1 MEEMINYKKVVNR
14 SGFALLVLAVAVMGS
29 QMLIEVL
36 VSRFYPGVKEADWYI
51 WALTAVSMVGIG
63 FPIYFL
69 LMRRIPD
76 TPREEMVK
84 LKPTRFIM
92 IFFICCAAMY
102 ITNFISGI
110 LTMAIAYLKGDTQL
124 LNPLQ
129 EAVLNGNFTLTLIY
143 ASIVAPIFEELIFR
157 KLLLNKLRRY
167 GDVPAILMTGIAFG
181 LFHMNL
187 SQMFYAAVLGFIFAY
202 VTIKTNTIRY
212 SILLHMM
219 VNFIG
224 TVVSPF
230 AASQNKLALVILG
243 YWMFVSVLAGIICF
257 VFSYRKIS
265 FQKAEL
271 FPMKKSALLLNPGTI
286 LYILICTVGIVAIT
300 LA

>member
-1 MEEMINYKKVVNR
+1 MEQMVEYKRVINR
-14 SGFALLVLAVAVMGS
+14 AGFALFVLAVAVLCS
-29 QMLIEVL
+29 QMLIEFL
-36 VSRFYPGVKEADWYI
+36 VNRFCPVVAETDWYI
-51 WALTAVSMVGIG
+51 WALTATSMVAIG

-69 LMRRIPD
+69 LMYRIPD
-76 TPREEMVK
+76 SPKKEMVK
-84 LKPTRFIM
+84 LKPTKFIM
-92 IFFICCAAMY
+92 IFFICCGAMY

-110 LTMAIAYLKGDTQL
+110 LTMAIAYLKGDKQL
-124 LNPLQ
+124 LNPLE

-143 ASIVAPIFEELIFR
+143 AAIVAPIFEELIFR

-202 VTIKTNTIRY
+202 ITIRTNTIRY

-230 AASQNKLALVILG
+230 AASQNKLALMILG
-243 YWMFVSVLAGIICF
+243 YWMFVSTLTGIICF
-257 VFSYRKIS
+257 VFNYRSIE
-265 FQKAEL
+265 FNKAEL

-286 LYILICTVGIVAIT
+286 LYILLCTVGIVTIT
-300 LA
+300 LI